1 MSAVGFIDE
10 AVLFSPDMPQ
20 AVNALLQQA
29 VVASRNDKTRAEKLF
44 KQAYQLDTACL
55 QTYFALYK
63 FYFYQARLSEAES
76 FVLAGLAE
84 AARQGGF
91 PADYRRLFQ
100 ERGRW
105 DLYADEVCLF
115 YLYTLKA
122 LAFIKLRQQ
131 QMEQGRNILAAI
143 QVLDPEDR
151 AGASVIMALAEALQE
166 EAS

>member
-1 MSAVGFIDE
+1 MTTVGFIDD

-20 AVNALLQQA
+20 AVNALLQRA
-29 VVASRNDKTRAEKLF
+29 VVVSRNDKVYAEQLF
-44 KQAYQLDTACL
+44 KQAHELDTACL

-63 FYFYQARLSEAES
+63 FNFYQARLDEAES

-84 AARQGGF
+84 ASRQGGF
-91 PADYRRLFQ
+91 PADYRHLFE
-100 ERGRW
+100 EREQW
-105 DLYADEVCLF
+105 NLYADEVCLF

-131 QMEQGRNILAAI
+131 QTTHGCNILSII

-151 AGASVIMALAEALQE
+151 SGASVIMALAEALLE
-166 EAS
+166 ETS